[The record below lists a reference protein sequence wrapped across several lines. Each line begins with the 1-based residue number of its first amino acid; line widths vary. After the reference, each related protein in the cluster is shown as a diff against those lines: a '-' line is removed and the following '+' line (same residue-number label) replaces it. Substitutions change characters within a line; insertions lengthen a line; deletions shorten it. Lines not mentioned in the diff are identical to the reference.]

1 MSSLRS
7 QSYRAASR
15 GIAAA
20 AFAAL
25 SIGAAA
31 QNYPERAIR
40 LVVPFPPSGS
50 NDIVGRVVGASLGD
64 RLGKQIIIDNRAGGN
79 SIIGTEFVAKSPPDG
94 YSLVMIS
101 TSFTTNP
108 IIHKLPYDPLKSFA
122 WVAMLGIGP
131 NVLAVTPS
139 LPVKSVKDLIAL
151 AKAKPG
157 QLIYASTGVGSN
169 AHFATELFKHM
180 TGTDMLHVPY
190 KGGGPALI
198 DTIAGQA
205 QVCLSSLI
213 QAIGHI
219 RSGQLRALATS
230 SSKRSITMPELPTIS
245 EAGVAGYATANWWG
259 LAAPHGT
266 PAAIVNRLNEEI
278 KVVLQTPDVEKRL
291 VHEGAEPAVKTPA
304 ELGEYVAAEMAKWV
318 QVAKIAGIRGE

>member
-1 MSSLRS
+1 MSSIRS
-7 QSYRAASR
+7 LSCLAAAC

-20 AFAAL
+20 VLAAA
-25 SIGAAA
+25 SIEAVA
-31 QNYPERAIR
+31 QNYPERAVR

-79 SIIGTEFVAKSPPDG
+79 SIIGTEFVAKSAPDG
-94 YSLVMIS
+94 YNLIMIS

-139 LPVKSVKDLIAL
+139 LPAQSVKELIAL
-151 AKAKPG
+151 AKARPG
-157 QLIYASTGVGSN
+157 QIVYASTGVGSN

-219 RSGQLRALATS
+219 RSGKLRALATS

-245 EAGVAGYATANWWG
+245 EAGVPGYATANWWG
-259 LAAPHGT
+259 IAAPHGT
-266 PAAIVNRLNEEI
+266 PPAVVNRLNEEI

-291 VHEGAEPAVKTPA
+291 IHEGAEPAIKAPA

-318 QVAKIAGIRGE
+318 RVAKIAGIRGE